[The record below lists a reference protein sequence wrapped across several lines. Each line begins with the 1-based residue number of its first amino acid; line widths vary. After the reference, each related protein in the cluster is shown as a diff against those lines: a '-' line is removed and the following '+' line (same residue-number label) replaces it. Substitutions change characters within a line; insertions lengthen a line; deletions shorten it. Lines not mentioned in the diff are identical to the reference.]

1 MANPENIINKG
12 KPFKKGDPRINREG
26 RPKGQRNRTT
36 IVREWLDF
44 ELTKKNPLSG
54 EEERLSISDII
65 TLSLIQKAIKGDVS
79 AYKELMDSG
88 FGKIADLVH
97 NVNHNDMTEEEL
109 DAKIKELEK
118 ETKKKK

>member
-1 MANPENIINKG
+1 MHGRENLEKR

-26 RPKGQRNRTT
+26 RPKGKRNRTT

-44 ELTKKNPLSG
+44 ELKKKNPLSG
-54 EEERLSISDII
+54 EEELLSISDII

-79 AYKELMDSG
+79 AYRELMDSG

-97 NVNHNDMTEEEL
+97 NVNYNDMTEEEL
-109 DAKIKELEK
+109 EAKIKEVEK